1 MPGALTAG
9 MGRCHSR
16 FMQRIQHLL
25 IPVLVSVVSLAG
37 ISCVCAAPVP
47 EPATGPAPHHA
58 HHQDVGI
65 AGEPECVDSGCG
77 GSGGLDAAV
86 AERAGAAVPLPETSF
101 DDIAHVAPAPAALPR
116 RPAATHTGLS
126 PARDLRRAPATPVSR
141 FDKLL
146 N

>member
-1 MPGALTAG
+1 
-9 MGRCHSR
+9 
-16 FMQRIQHLL
+16 MQRIRHLL
-25 IPVLVSVVSLAG
+25 IPVLASVVSLAG
-37 ISCVCAAPVP
+37 ITCVCAAPVS

-58 HHQDVGI
+58 HHQDTGM

-101 DDIAHVAPAPAALPR
+101 DDNSHVSPAPAGLPR
-116 RPAATHTGLS
+116 RLAVTHTGRS
-126 PARDLRRAPATPVSR
+126 PPPDLRRAPATPVSR